1 MKKFYTDKK
10 EMTKDYE
17 EMRKDIIKEYNLTK
31 QKIKKRKQKRKK
43 NLIAISI
50 IIITFLIVFK
60 LTIKNIT
67 FTSSLPSNDLKG
79 HTVSINNI
87 PITINVEDIK
97 KTTIIPYFIY
107 KQTQEVSMYYGENLE
122 EIVYPLDNTSD
133 KYILD
138 IKTFDCFLKKHY
150 QTQTS
155 CTKQMDYTKK
165 ETTDTTYNLT
175 IQKHGKKES
184 YNGPLIKDITPYVTE
199 EGYYNFQITAT
210 YDNTTS
216 TIFFTLRRDNIWK
229 KE

>member
-67 FTSSLPSNDLKG
+67 FTSYLPSNDLKG
-79 HTVSINNI
+79 YTVSINNI

-97 KTTIIPYFIY
+97 KTTYHSLFYIQTNTRSIY
-107 KQTQEVSMYYGENLE
+107 VLWRK
-122 EIVYPLDNTSD
+122 P
-133 KYILD
+133 
-138 IKTFDCFLKKHY
+138 
-150 QTQTS
+150 
-155 CTKQMDYTKK
+155 
-165 ETTDTTYNLT
+165 
-175 IQKHGKKES
+175 
-184 YNGPLIKDITPYVTE
+184 
-199 EGYYNFQITAT
+199 
-210 YDNTTS
+210 
-216 TIFFTLRRDNIWK
+216 RRNRLPIR
-229 KE
+229 